1 MSMNQRDRAAFLYE
15 AGREGLPIEVARK
28 LLRYGTTLHRLAE
41 AQCNGDWPYEN
52 GDGTAKP
59 CSRCEGLW
67 RAQLAQ
73 GVCPDCRTSDA
84 VKALFAMKQHTP
96 ETCPGRPCGS
106 GCDHETWPYG
116 SGWRAKF
123 QGDPRGAVLRIVAP
137 SGREL
142 VAG

>member
-1 MSMNQRDRAAFLYE
+1 MSMNQRDRDAFLYE
-15 AGREGLPIEVARK
+15 AGREGLPIAVARK

-52 GDGTAKP
+52 GTGGAKP

-67 RAQLAQ
+67 RAQLVG
-73 GVCPDCRTSDA
+73 GVCPDCRTIDA
-84 VKALFAMKQHTP
+84 VWTLLAENNKPPWTLLAENNKP
-96 ETCPGRPCGS
+96 
-106 GCDHETWPYG
+106 PYG
-116 SGWRAKF
+116 SAWTAKI